1 MPQLSKVGSEMLD
14 GALPALDGSSLT
26 GVGVDGV
33 TSSADATAM
42 TITSDEKVGIGITN
56 PNSTFVVSDGGAYGM
71 EFYPNSSNVSKIL
84 AYDRTGSAY
93 RDFKISGNQIILGH
107 GTSGSNE
114 AMRINADGIITKP
127 KQPYYLAWGG
137 NQPNSVG
144 TGGYLSVTFT
154 GRIDTGSNVSSNTFT
169 APVTGKYLICAS
181 VHIENLT
188 TAATAVSAAI
198 VTSNRTYGNFEYS
211 PGSLDLHTY
220 HTVHQSVVADMDAA
234 DTAYIN
240 CRVADM
246 SSNTAD
252 VGSGNGYHWWTVTL
266 IT

>member
-1 MPQLSKVGSEMLD
+1 MALSKIKSDSIDTIASTKLTGTIADARFPATLPVASGVNLTNLD
-14 GALPALDGSSLT
+14 ARDLENALPALDASSLTSIPAANITGTLPAIDGSSLT
-26 GVGVDGV
+26 GVGVDGI
-33 TSSADATAM
+33 TSSANATA
-42 TITSDEKVGIGITN
+42 ISISADEEVTM
-56 PNSTFVVSDGGAYGM
+56 P
-71 EFYPNSSNVSKIL
+71 L
-84 AYDRTGSAY
+84 
-93 RDFKISGNQIILGH
+93 
-107 GTSGSNE
+107 
-114 AMRINADGIITKP
+114 
-127 KQPYYLAWGG
+127 QPYYLAWGG

-144 TGGYLSVTFT
+144 TGGYLSVTWT